1 MQVLVTGATGAV
13 GPAIVAEL
21 LRCEEMDRVVA
32 LLRPD
37 AQTSNDDRLSWLRSR
52 VGECFTDPPMK
63 VVSLNRLE
71 SVVGDLRLNS
81 VPRGISHI
89 VHAAAVT
96 RLQAPLEE
104 LRETNVDGT
113 RHLLQLAQSLPHFRQ
128 FVQVSTHCVA
138 GQATG
143 TVRETLRD
151 EPPEFVNRY
160 ERSKWEAERVVAM
173 AGVPARIVRLTTCL
187 GDESGGVHRAG
198 GVHLALDWLYR
209 GLIPLLPGTPETPVD
224 LISNQAAARVI
235 ARAVEIPVSGVEVC
249 QVAAGGAAPR
259 LQELLDFVV
268 EIFHRR
274 SGPWRR
280 GQISQPSIVG
290 SVTFDEFRRSVRHS
304 RDALFLRILDAVE
317 TLLTPL
323 LYPRTYETTRAD
335 ALWGGPLPIIDWR
348 QLVTNVLERRIAS
361 TTNEIPAHA

>member
-21 LRCEEMDRVVA
+21 LRCAQVERVVV

-37 AQTSNDDRLSWLRSR
+37 LQTSNGDRLSWLRLR
-52 VGECFTDPPMK
+52 VGNDFADSPAD
-63 VVSLNRLE
+63 VAARDRLE
-71 SVVGDLRLNS
+71 SIVGDVRLKS

-96 RLQAPLEE
+96 RLQATLEE
-104 LRETNVDGT
+104 LRETNVEGT
-113 RHLLQLAQSLPHFRQ
+113 RHLLQLAQSLPDFRQ

-138 GQATG
+138 GQTTG
-143 TVRETLRD
+143 AVPEALRD

-160 ERSKWEAERVVAM
+160 ERSKWEAERVVAT

-198 GVHLALDWLYR
+198 GVHLALDWLHR

-235 ARAVEIPVSGVEVC
+235 AKAVGTPVSGIDVC
-249 QVAAGGAAPR
+249 QVAAGAAAPR
-259 LQELLDFVV
+259 LRELLDFVV
-268 EIFHRR
+268 EIFRRR

-290 SVTFDEFRRSVRHS
+290 SVTFDEFRRSVRSS
-304 RDALFLRILDAVE
+304 RDALFLQILDAVD

-323 LYPRTYETTRAD
+323 LYPRTYETTRAET
-335 ALWGGPLPIIDWR
+335 LWGGPLPIVDWR
-348 QLVTNVLERRIAS
+348 QLVSKVLEHRIAK
-361 TTNEIPAHA
+361 TTNEIAAHA